1 MGLLDGKVAL
11 VTGAGH
17 GVGRG
22 YALDLAAAGAKV
34 VVNDLGGGPRGGGAN
49 SRDAEVVADVIKQ
62 KGGEAVANFA
72 DVADY
77 NAAEEMVNQ
86 AVETFGSLDI
96 LVLNVGILRDK
107 MIFNLDESDW
117 DDVVRV
123 HLKGHFS
130 PARHATSYWR
140 EKSKQVDGGRVNASV
155 ITTSSLVGLQGNVGQ
170 TNYTAAKGGI
180 AMFTVSLG
188 LEMERYGVRANCVA
202 PSGNTRLIGITRG
215 TEDSVKEPDEYEGF
229 DMGNPG
235 NVAPLIVWLG
245 SDSVSARERPDLLRP
260 GHADRS
266 LRPVH
271 RTASVSVPGGAERKW
286 EPEEVNRAMNSMVFG
301 SRHPGLMAGDGV
313 PGRADA
319 PAAAEPV
326 VAR

>member
-1 MGLLDGKVAL
+1 MGLLDGKVAV

-34 VVNDLGGGPRGGGAN
+34 VVNDLGGGPRGGGSN
-49 SRDAEVVADVIKQ
+49 QRDAEVVAEIIRQ
-62 KGGEAVANFA
+62 RGGEAVANFA

-77 NAAEEMVNQ
+77 KAAGEMIDQ
-86 AVETFGSLDI
+86 AVETFGSLDV
-96 LVLNVGILRDK
+96 LVLNAGILRDK

-130 PARHATSYWR
+130 PARHASSYWR

-188 LEMERYGVRANCVA
+188 LELERYGVRVNCVA
-202 PSGNTRLIGITRG
+202 PSGNTRLIGITVG
-215 TEDSVKEPDEYEGF
+215 SEDSVKEPDEYEEF
-229 DMGNPG
+229 DLSNPG

-245 SDSVSARERPDLLRP
+245 SDLSQHVNGQIFMVQGTQIHHYQPFTRD
-260 GHADRS
+260 
-266 LRPVH
+266 V
-271 RTASVSVPGGAERKW
+271 SVSVPGGAQRKW

-301 SRHPGLMAGDGV
+301 SRHPGLMAGMEFQG
-313 PGRADA
+313 G
-319 PAAAEPV
+319 PV
-326 VAR
+326 RQRPQNR

>member
-22 YALDLAAAGAKV
+22 YALDLAAEGAKV

-49 SRDAEVVADVIKQ
+49 QRDAEAVAEIINKR
-62 KGGEAVANFA
+62 GGEAVANFA

-86 AVETFGSLDI
+86 AVDTFGSLDI
-96 LVLNVGILRDK
+96 LVLNAGILRDK

-123 HLKGHFS
+123 HLKGHFA
-130 PARHATSYWR
+130 PARHAAAYWR
-140 EKSKQVDGGRVNASV
+140 EKSKELDGGPVNASV

-180 AMFTVSLG
+180 AMFTISLG
-188 LEMERYGVRANCVA
+188 IEMERYGVRANCVA
-202 PSGNTRLIGITRG
+202 PSGNTRLIGITVG
-215 TEDSVKEPDEYEGF
+215 SEDSVREPDEYEEF
-229 DMGNPG
+229 DLRNPG
-235 NVAPLIVWLG
+235 NVAPLVVWLG
-245 SDSVSARERPDLLRP
+245 SDLSQHVNGQIFFVQGTQIHHYQPFTRD
-260 GHADRS
+260 
-266 LRPVH
+266 V
-271 RTASVSVPGGAERKW
+271 TVSVPGGAERKW
-286 EPEEVNRAMNSMVFG
+286 QPEEVNRAMNSMVFG
-301 SRHPGLMAGDGV
+301 SRHPGLMAGAEFLGGPV
-313 PGRADA
+313 RQRPQGR
-319 PAAAEPV
+319 
-326 VAR
+326 

>member
-22 YALDLAAAGAKV
+22 YALDLAAEGAKV

-49 SRDAEVVADVIKQ
+49 QRDAQAVVEVIKQ
-62 KGGEAVANFA
+62 RGGDAIANFA
-72 DVADY
+72 DVADF
-77 NAAEEMVNQ
+77 NAAKEMVDQ
-86 AVETFGSLDI
+86 AVDAFGGLDI
-96 LVLNVGILRDK
+96 LVLNAGILRDK

-130 PARHATSYWR
+130 PARHAAAYWR
-140 EKSKQVDGGRVNASV
+140 EKSKVADDGRVNASV

-180 AMFTVSLG
+180 AMFTISFG
-188 LEMERYGVRANCVA
+188 IEMERYGVRANCVA
-202 PSGNTRLIGITRG
+202 PSGNTRLIGITRV
-215 TEDSVKEPDEYEGF
+215 TEDSVKEPDEYEEF
-229 DMGNPG
+229 DLSNPG

-245 SDSVSARERPDLLRP
+245 SDLSQHVNGQIFMVQGTEIHHYQPFTRD
-260 GHADRS
+260 
-266 LRPVH
+266 V
-271 RTASVSVPGGAERKW
+271 TVSVPGGAQRKW
-286 EPEEVNRAMNSMVFG
+286 QPEEVNRAMNSLVFG
-301 SRHPGLMAGDGV
+301 SRHPGLWAGMEFLG
-313 PGRADA
+313 G
-319 PAAAEPV
+319 PV
-326 VAR
+326 RQRPQSR

>member
-22 YALDLAAAGAKV
+22 YALDLAAEGAKV

-49 SRDAEVVADVIKQ
+49 QRDAEAVVEVIKQ
-62 KGGEAVANFA
+62 RGGDAVANFA
-72 DVADY
+72 DVADFD
-77 NAAEEMVNQ
+77 AAKEMIDQ
-86 AVETFGSLDI
+86 AVDAFGGLDI
-96 LVLNVGILRDK
+96 LVLNAGILRDK

-130 PARHATSYWR
+130 PARHAAAYWR
-140 EKSKQVDGGRVNASV
+140 EKSKVADDGRVNASV

-180 AMFTVSLG
+180 AMFTISFG
-188 LEMERYGVRANCVA
+188 IEMERYGVRANCVA

-215 TEDSVKEPDEYEGF
+215 TEDSVKEPDEYEEF
-229 DMGNPG
+229 DLSNPG

-245 SDSVSARERPDLLRP
+245 SDLSQHVNGQIFMVQGTEIHHYQPFTRD
-260 GHADRS
+260 
-266 LRPVH
+266 V
-271 RTASVSVPGGAERKW
+271 TVSVPGGAQRKW
-286 EPEEVNRAMNSMVFG
+286 QPEEVNRAMNSMVFG
-301 SRHPGLMAGDGV
+301 SRHPGLWAGREFLGGPV
-313 PGRADA
+313 RQR
-319 PAAAEPV
+319 PASQ
-326 VAR
+326 